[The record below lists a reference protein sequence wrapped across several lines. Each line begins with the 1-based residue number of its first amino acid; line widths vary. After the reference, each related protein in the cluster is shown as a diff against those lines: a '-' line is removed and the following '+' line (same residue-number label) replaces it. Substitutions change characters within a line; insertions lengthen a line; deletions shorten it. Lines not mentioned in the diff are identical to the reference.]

1 MKIIQHFCFG
11 NNAHFLQKMRSM
23 YYKYEL
29 SHKKEKAKMLGSGI
43 VALIKLSGVAIA
55 SSVIEEILKNFG
67 KDNIARVINM
77 VVTFVS
83 YGFLISQIINLL
95 NKAKFLF

>member
-1 MKIIQHFCFG
+1 
-11 NNAHFLQKMRSM
+11 
-23 YYKYEL
+23 
-29 SHKKEKAKMLGSGI
+29 MLGSGI

-77 VVTFVS
+77 VVAFVS